1 MGFLVSR
8 CGVHQAG
15 ADASWATAVQIAE
28 YVQGRQR
35 IVEHVGSARTE
46 AQYGVLLERVRLLA
60 DPAQGVLDLGFETTR
75 R

>member
-1 MGFLVSR
+1 M
-8 CGVHQAG
+8 
-15 ADASWATAVQIAE
+15 QIAE